1 MDELQ
6 NLRHHK
12 LGSSGFRADTGPF
25 IGSSHKIKLEEI
37 EQDPLANFAY
47 ALMAPGT
54 KRHYTAKLKVFFD
67 HAGLEGSFE
76 KQARDFVRRAM
87 QDNAW
92 ALSSLMKFLVFQK
105 ERQARGEITAGT
117 VANYFKPVKL
127 FCEMNDI
134 VLRWKKIR
142 VGLPRAMQASS
153 DRAPTVDE
161 LRKICNYPDRR
172 MRAIV
177 CLMTSSGIRLGA
189 WDYIR
194 WGHIKPVVSNG
205 QVVAARLVVYPQTPD
220 EYTTFLTPEAYDAV
234 KSWIDYRAE
243 KGERITDDTWV
254 MRDLWECENPR
265 RGTATYPEKLE
276 CNGIKRLVERALW
289 AQGVRKKLERGKKR
303 HEFKADHGFRKFF
316 KTKAEQAMKPINVEF
331 LMGHSTGVSDSYY
344 RPTDQEILADY
355 LKAVPS
361 LQISEVAQA
370 REEFA
375 EAERGWKDRFE
386 EMKGIVEKMQ
396 TQVNSLTGAI
406 VAAKLSASQG

>member
-265 RGTATYPEKLE
+265 RNGNISGKARVQRYQEACRACALGPGCAKKAGTWQEKARVQGRPWLSQVLQDKSRAGNE
-276 CNGIKRLVERALW
+276 ANQCRVPHGSLDWCFRFVLSSDRSGNFGRLS
-289 AQGVRKKLERGKKR
+289 Q
-303 HEFKADHGFRKFF
+303 
-316 KTKAEQAMKPINVEF
+316 
-331 LMGHSTGVSDSYY
+331 SSS
-344 RPTDQEILADY
+344 
-355 LKAVPS
+355 
-361 LQISEVAQA
+361 
-370 REEFA
+370 
-375 EAERGWKDRFE
+375 
-386 EMKGIVEKMQ
+386 
-396 TQVNSLTGAI
+396 
-406 VAAKLSASQG
+406 VAADL